1 MILIKRITPK
11 DGAKKRPERVISR
24 RSPAVRPTSAPVN
37 ILVPTISPIFGLSFI
52 TFQMQI
58 HFLTPQ
64 KVAKPAKHIFRRIRI
79 SISNTRWFEKRKK
92 IILRF
97 SIFHFFAAL
106 LDHRLK
112 FEKIFFFIFHFF
124 IFFQTLNFAKTTI
137 FHRKFHPFFHFFHF
151 LKFRKN
157 LMISKSTPLTPIVTV
172 AYWPKSKV
180 FFFGLGLTCV

>member
-92 IILRF
+92 IIMRF

-124 IFFQTLNFAKTTI
+124 IFFQTLNFAKMTI
-137 FHRKFHPFFHFFHF
+137 FRRKFHPFFHFFHF

-157 LMISKSTPLTPIVTV
+157 LMISKSI
-172 AYWPKSKV
+172 S
-180 FFFGLGLTCV
+180 